1 MLLTLAIFCLSAL
14 AIYLSCEFFVNGVEW
29 CGSHL
34 KLGSM
39 AVGAVLAAFGTA
51 LPESSV
57 TFIAVVFGRTPAEK
71 DLGVGAAL
79 GGPLVLSTLAYTVVG
94 VALLANWKR
103 LNRTSQAV
111 EVDRRMLSRDQGIF
125 LLLFVVNIAL
135 GLTNFPAKHLCGLLF
150 IAAYGVYVLVKM
162 RASSAGAELE
172 ELEPEPL
179 KIRPSS
185 PTLFWAVVQTLAALV
200 VIAVA
205 SRFFVLQLGAIGM
218 AFHLPAQL
226 TALLLSPVAT
236 ELPETINA
244 LIWVRQGKERLA
256 LANISG
262 AMMIQAT
269 IPSALGLL
277 FTPWH
282 FSNALLYS
290 ATATLAAILLLWTLF
305 RRGRVDARALLPVA
319 LFYCAFAAAAG
330 NDFLHRWDHVP
341 AADHQRQNPLP
352 ATEDVLASG
361 ESAYREHC
369 IGCHHEHAVGDT
381 HGHPALSG
389 KLLART
395 TDGDLE
401 WFLRQGSASAGMPAW
416 GGLSEADRWSILRY
430 LRSLK

>member
-14 AIYLSCEFFVNGVEW
+14 AIYLSCEYFVNGVEW

-79 GGPLVLSTLAYTVVG
+79 GGPLVLSTLAYAVVG
-94 VALLANWKR
+94 VALLLNWKR
-103 LNRTSQAV
+103 LDRASRTV
-111 EVDRRMLSRDQGIF
+111 EVDRRLLSRDQGIF

-135 GLTNFPAKHLCGLLF
+135 GLTNFPAKRLCGLLF
-150 IAAYGVYVLVKM
+150 VAAYGLYVIVKM
-162 RASSAGAELE
+162 RDAGGATDLE
-172 ELEPEPL
+172 DLEPEPL

-185 PTLFWAVVQTLAALV
+185 STLPWAIAQTVLALV
-200 VIAVA
+200 VIAIA
-205 SRFFVLQLGAIGM
+205 SRFFVLQLGAIGQ

-290 ATATLAAILLLWTLF
+290 ALATLAAILLLWWLF
-305 RRGRVDARALLPVA
+305 RRGRVDARGLLPVA

-341 AADHQRQNPLP
+341 AVDHQRQNPLP
-352 ATEDVLASG
+352 ATADVLANG
-361 ESAYREHC
+361 QLAYREHC
-369 IGCHHEHAVGDT
+369 MDCHHQGAVGDA
-381 HGHPALSG
+381 HGHPALAG
-389 KLLART
+389 PLLART

-401 WFLRQGSASAGMPAW
+401 WFLRQGSTTAGMPAW
-416 GGLSEADRWSILRY
+416 GGISEADRWSILRY
-430 LRSLK
+430 LRSLR